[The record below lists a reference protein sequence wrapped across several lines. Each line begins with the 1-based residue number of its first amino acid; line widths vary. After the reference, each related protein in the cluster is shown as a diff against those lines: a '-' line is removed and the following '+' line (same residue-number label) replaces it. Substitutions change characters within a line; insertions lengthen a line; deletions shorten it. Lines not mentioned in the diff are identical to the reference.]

1 MTEYKN
7 QSVDQIQKQL
17 SNKFEKDKQWRIR
30 DDQEIYLAG
39 QAIINETI
47 GKIQESGNNWG
58 KWALEPLK
66 NLEKE
71 LVDKHNKCEWIKPF
85 TDNKRLLNDIA
96 HKIDNAE
103 NIVLERLMRN
113 NAHRDIIQKNSETKD
128 TQGKAFFNFDKKT
141 DTYIFT
147 DRSNKPKIHEV
158 LGQFFTNDKNIYTI
172 DYSKCTNLKIK
183 SRMQQVLGG
192 TSSCLIKY
200 DKKTWTYNLISNG
213 AIVDERALIWEWVSL
228 RTAASVAVSAKAT
241 ERANNEKATDYSNQ
255 NFINSPKY
263 QECLKNLP
271 ANLKNK
277 LSSQQLATLISKTE
291 SRLDTIIKEQK
302 KLWWELEQDEPISRI
317 HFWSGLMEAHFIN
330 REGTKKDEIIWKDGM
345 GKVEDNEK
353 LNDQTIYNILDNNE
367 WAYKDYLTARIKAKW
382 AQADHL
388 TKREQIFNGSPEN
401 KENPNL
407 AQAVEKFSYGLDMLS
422 QLVNKIEEEDWTS
435 KEVAALKVAIRNY
448 KYSLEN
454 TVPSSQELDEAKK
467 KLGDLFVAY
476 KSNDWSFSTMKDT
489 TARETVANLLS
500 GDKTNAQRSIRE
512 LGKHLNVWWNT
523 KTTFLRDEIANNE
536 NISFGKLDYT
546 EAFQKIG
553 THLEIGEKDTEAQVQ
568 EKTKLIDNLYNC
580 ANAQSIF
587 SLLQNNGLIPANAPF
602 DEEMKKGC
610 QKIYDSLR
618 AKKQAIEQLDYSPT
632 AFKSKMEDEK
642 IKLEAKGNNLTD
654 DDRIRLQSI
663 SVMLEN
669 PQMLQEALQNAKSA
683 AENSLKYEGIGAL
696 LKWSLALP
704 FAKNGGKMSWTNADI
719 FNRSHGL
726 NGRLS
731 GDETAVWL
739 NEIGQMI
746 LEEVAICIVAIALGA
761 VTGGVGTAAIYG
773 ARFALKAAQ
782 GARYANKA
790 YKIKKTF
797 TLMRK
802 LSKARKYWKMG
813 REAEKLVAAS
823 RQVKNLQKGAKLA
836 RTLDK
841 SWKVAQRMK
850 YANKLNDA
858 RRSLDAINKS
868 NKFVH
873 LNDLAKVWKLTDHL
887 AKWSHLLFE
896 GTWFHLSSTVLRNAL
911 HGKNLTD
918 GVNPFGY
925 TEGPNGEQISN
936 FRGYV
941 QSIAF
946 LGILKAIGQPL
957 QNLTGAAL
965 QKLMG
970 EKIAVNTLGKAL
982 QWIASVGAEVV
993 TLTLAEQGIS
1003 LALDQEPSPITVESA
1018 IQSLG
1023 IVIGLRLYW
1032 WGSMKIKNWK
1042 EWKHWLQE
1050 ITVENGEQ
1058 EVVINGNGTVISSNT
1073 PNMPVGKNVLIPRMN
1088 ESTWAYGKNATQEQL
1103 MRKREQLNQEITK
1116 LKNQGIASTDPK
1128 ITTRENAVKFIENKL
1143 NSASYKEISLPES
1156 NKVSIKNASYNMAVN
1171 RYANWLANVNEWI
1184 PNEIQL
1190 RPDGAKIA
1198 LERNGKYKDIFDQY
1212 ERLLKDKPQWYEQKL
1227 QELDF
1232 MLAERVTLDT
1242 WHTVEYTAKSE
1253 AETSFKGLKKTY
1265 PESELRQFESSDGTF
1280 CIRKKLPEEV
1290 KLEVEIQTKKTM
1302 RDANNTMIQELSR
1315 KIDSLESELKT
1326 KKEKSVEEKADEIS
1340 KDRPEYYEKYA
1351 KESHTDLYEQ
1361 YKTYQNAP
1369 NELKRLDT
1377 EFAERLI
1384 LDNPWER
1391 KILFSEKWTHWSIK
1405 ERAENSFK
1413 LLSNVEKYKW
1423 NIKLVQ
1429 KTLNWENVF
1438 VIELVPEIGK
1448 LTNLKNQVIAQ
1459 EGIIRWKESELSKM
1473 QKKWDGLETIDES
1486 TTMFR
1491 SQESG
1496 KEVGKAETANNTNLN
1511 TKQNQIAQNME
1522 QWEQISNENLLE
1534 AQINYQKK
1542 QIESNNKKIE
1552 ALEQKKSNGEELSQN
1567 EEKQLELL
1575 KRANDA
1581 LTLDI
1586 QSVNQWEGKFYN
1598 ASAQVDLSFQK
1609 AQAGEIPYKDI
1620 KLDWVSKSMFEASVF
1635 LQGMKKWIS
1644 TLNLQTPIE
1653 FIKKISHS
1661 LEAIKV
1667 KFGDRIS
1674 IQWKKLIEFYHKQ
1687 LKLIEAKKQ
1696 QARELQEKQAREL
1709 QENKDRNSS
1718 LERWINT
1725 ERREM
1730 SEVKRNSDVIAIW
1743 DLHWEYIALKWNME
1757 FVWLAKEVNWHLEW
1771 TGWNKK
1777 VVFQGDILGDR
1788 WTDWLRILE
1797 EISQLREQARKE
1809 WWDIDVIVGNHDDFL
1824 ISYLT
1829 WWKWKRF
1836 WNTNAL
1842 GVSIINGQWIWL
1854 TELLDFI
1861 WIKKTGEVEDF
1872 LNLGGKN
1879 LEIIEAMRRSP
1890 KGKQIL
1896 EEICNMKIA
1905 SQVDDILYI
1914 HTNPTVEILKY
1925 LTQWNI
1931 QENIKTLNQNYQWY
1945 LRKALLW
1952 QWNWV
1957 ISTEQFNTISDIFL
1971 HTSNR
1976 DISWIENYVDLLK
1989 NSWINMISHG
1999 HSGWG
2004 WVFNW
2009 QRYENHQLNI
2019 NWLKIVDTD
2028 YWYWKYWELDHEHSV
2043 SIVKKNNWS
2052 VEIWEHWNSY
2062 IWKHIEF
2069 HLWDKKSYS
2078 WTVKSISWV
2087 GEHIHV
2093 EVEYFDPEYGKQT
2106 INTKLS
2112 DFKKWWGYKIQ
2123 V

>member
-47 GKIQESGNNWG
+47 GKIQKSGNNWG
-58 KWALEPLK
+58 KWSLEPLK
-66 NLEKE
+66 TLEKE
-71 LVDKHNKCEWIKPF
+71 LVDKHNSCNRIGLF
-85 TDNKRLLNDIA
+85 TDNENKRLLNDIA
-96 HKIDNAE
+96 QKIDNAE
-103 NIVLERLMRN
+103 NIVLERLVRN
-113 NAHRDIIQKNSETKD
+113 NTHRDIIQKNTETKD
-128 TQGKAFFNFDKKT
+128 TQGKSFFNFDKKT
-141 DTYIFT
+141 DTYTFT
-147 DRSNKPKIHEV
+147 DRSNKLKIHKV

-228 RTAASVAVSAKAT
+228 RTAASIAVSAKAT

-263 QECLKNLP
+263 QECLQNLP
-271 ANLKNK
+271 ASLKNK

-317 HFWSGLMEAHFIN
+317 HFGSWLMEGHFIN
-330 REGTKKDEIIWKDGM
+330 RQGTKKDIKIWEDKDSF
-345 GKVEDNEK
+345 KNEDKDSFKNNA
-353 LNDQTIYNILDNNE
+353 LYDILDNNE
-367 WAYKDYLTARIKAKW
+367 WPYKDYLTARIKAKW

-454 TVPSSQELDEAKK
+454 TVPSPQELDEAKK

-618 AKKQAIEQLDYSPT
+618 AKKQAIEQLDYSPS
-632 AFKSKMEDEK
+632 AFKSKMENEK

-802 LSKARKYWKMG
+802 LSKARKYWKMW

-823 RQVKNLQKGAKLA
+823 RQVKKLQKGAKLA

-850 YANKLNDA
+850 YADKLNDA

-873 LNDLAKVWKLTDHL
+873 IDDLAKVWKLTDHL
-887 AKWSHLLFE
+887 ARWSHLLFE

-957 QNLTGAAL
+957 QNLTGAGL

-970 EKIAVNTLGKAL
+970 EKITANWLGKVL
-982 QWIASVGAEVV
+982 QWIASVGAELG

-1003 LALDQEPSPITVESA
+1003 LALDQELSPITVESA
-1018 IQSLG
+1018 IQSLW

-1050 ITVENGEQ
+1050 ITIEEGKNK
-1058 EVVINGNGTVISSNT
+1058 ITMDGNGKVIAPNT
-1073 PNMPVGKNVLIPRMN
+1073 PK
-1088 ESTWAYGKNATQEQL
+1088 A
-1103 MRKREQLNQEITK
+1103 REQQAREQQAREQQAREQQAREQQAREQQAREQQAREQQAREQQAREQQAREQQAREQQAREQQAREQQAREQQAREQQAREQQAREQQSNNHEAEKQNEEFK
-1116 LKNQGIASTDPK
+1116 LK
-1128 ITTRENAVKFIENKL
+1128 E
-1143 NSASYKEISLPES
+1143 
-1156 NKVSIKNASYNMAVN
+1156 
-1171 RYANWLANVNEWI
+1171 
-1184 PNEIQL
+1184 
-1190 RPDGAKIA
+1190 
-1198 LERNGKYKDIFDQY
+1198 
-1212 ERLLKDKPQWYEQKL
+1212 KL
-1227 QELDF
+1227 QELKRQI
-1232 MLAERVTLDT
+1232 EG
-1242 WHTVEYTAKSE
+1242 EKSE
-1253 AETSFKGLKKTY
+1253 IIVLEKIINKNKSKNYKSDKLAKREENLRLRKDQYNKHLKEYEKLK
-1265 PESELRQFESSDGTF
+1265 SEL
-1280 CIRKKLPEEV
+1280 
-1290 KLEVEIQTKKTM
+1290 
-1302 RDANNTMIQELSR
+1302 
-1315 KIDSLESELKT
+1315 
-1326 KKEKSVEEKADEIS
+1326 
-1340 KDRPEYYEKYA
+1340 
-1351 KESHTDLYEQ
+1351 
-1361 YKTYQNAP
+1361 
-1369 NELKRLDT
+1369 
-1377 EFAERLI
+1377 
-1384 LDNPWER
+1384 DN
-1391 KILFSEKWTHWSIK
+1391 L
-1405 ERAENSFK
+1405 
-1413 LLSNVEKYKW
+1413 
-1423 NIKLVQ
+1423 
-1429 KTLNWENVF
+1429 
-1438 VIELVPEIGK
+1438 
-1448 LTNLKNQVIAQ
+1448 
-1459 EGIIRWKESELSKM
+1459 
-1473 QKKWDGLETIDES
+1473 
-1486 TTMFR
+1486 
-1491 SQESG
+1491 
-1496 KEVGKAETANNTNLN
+1496 
-1511 TKQNQIAQNME
+1511 
-1522 QWEQISNENLLE
+1522 
-1534 AQINYQKK
+1534 
-1542 QIESNNKKIE
+1542 
-1552 ALEQKKSNGEELSQN
+1552 
-1567 EEKQLELL
+1567 
-1575 KRANDA
+1575 
-1581 LTLDI
+1581 
-1586 QSVNQWEGKFYN
+1586 
-1598 ASAQVDLSFQK
+1598 
-1609 AQAGEIPYKDI
+1609 
-1620 KLDWVSKSMFEASVF
+1620 
-1635 LQGMKKWIS
+1635 
-1644 TLNLQTPIE
+1644 
-1653 FIKKISHS
+1653 
-1661 LEAIKV
+1661 
-1667 KFGDRIS
+1667 
-1674 IQWKKLIEFYHKQ
+1674 
-1687 LKLIEAKKQ
+1687 
-1696 QARELQEKQAREL
+1696 
-1709 QENKDRNSS
+1709 
-1718 LERWINT
+1718 
-1725 ERREM
+1725 
-1730 SEVKRNSDVIAIW
+1730 
-1743 DLHWEYIALKWNME
+1743 
-1757 FVWLAKEVNWHLEW
+1757 
-1771 TGWNKK
+1771 
-1777 VVFQGDILGDR
+1777 
-1788 WTDWLRILE
+1788 
-1797 EISQLREQARKE
+1797 
-1809 WWDIDVIVGNHDDFL
+1809 
-1824 ISYLT
+1824 
-1829 WWKWKRF
+1829 
-1836 WNTNAL
+1836 
-1842 GVSIINGQWIWL
+1842 
-1854 TELLDFI
+1854 
-1861 WIKKTGEVEDF
+1861 
-1872 LNLGGKN
+1872 
-1879 LEIIEAMRRSP
+1879 
-1890 KGKQIL
+1890 
-1896 EEICNMKIA
+1896 
-1905 SQVDDILYI
+1905 
-1914 HTNPTVEILKY
+1914 
-1925 LTQWNI
+1925 
-1931 QENIKTLNQNYQWY
+1931 
-1945 LRKALLW
+1945 
-1952 QWNWV
+1952 
-1957 ISTEQFNTISDIFL
+1957 
-1971 HTSNR
+1971 
-1976 DISWIENYVDLLK
+1976 
-1989 NSWINMISHG
+1989 
-1999 HSGWG
+1999 
-2004 WVFNW
+2004 
-2009 QRYENHQLNI
+2009 
-2019 NWLKIVDTD
+2019 
-2028 YWYWKYWELDHEHSV
+2028 
-2043 SIVKKNNWS
+2043 
-2052 VEIWEHWNSY
+2052 
-2062 IWKHIEF
+2062 
-2069 HLWDKKSYS
+2069 
-2078 WTVKSISWV
+2078 
-2087 GEHIHV
+2087 
-2093 EVEYFDPEYGKQT
+2093 
-2106 INTKLS
+2106 
-2112 DFKKWWGYKIQ
+2112 
-2123 V
+2123 